1 MAKND
6 IDKLRD
12 KTKEDLTKEVFSERK
27 HLQELRFDL
36 ARGKVKNSAAVRD
49 ARRNIARLETLIK
62 EKGNTKEVIEDGRK

>member
-1 MAKND
+1 MAKTD

-12 KTKEDLTKEVFSERK
+12 KIGEDLAKEVLSERK

-49 ARRNIARLETLIK
+49 ARRKIARLETLIK
-62 EKGNTKEVIEDGRK
+62 EKSNIRKGIENGGK